1 MTSPISKLF
10 GQTALYGLPSILGR
24 LLNYLLVPLYTA
36 VFAKPADYGVLSDL
50 YAYVAFLMV
59 LLPLGMETAYF
70 RFIQEDKRPDHV
82 FNNAFIPVVIINSF
96 VFLALYFSNPWLA
109 KWMLYKEHTEYVIMI
124 GSIVCI
130 DAVSALPMARLRAEN
145 KAKRFVTIQMGS
157 ILVNIFLNLIFLLV
171 FFDPTRPEEGIL
183 FVLIANLMASLLKVV
198 LVYDLISKVRLNPDW
213 GLIKKMLL
221 YSSPLI
227 IAGFAGIINETLDRV
242 LLKQILYNPD
252 IPNSLDQATAQ
263 VGIYSACYKL
273 AMLVTILLQ
282 AYRYAA
288 EPFFF
293 SQMNNQNRNVVFAR
307 VMNLFIATVCL
318 AFLIVSLNISLFKF
332 FIRKETYYVG
342 LKVVPIL
349 LFANVCLGIY
359 YNQSVWYKLS
369 NKTKYGAYISLIGAS
384 ITIIV
389 NLLFIPMYGYMA
401 CAWATLLAYLTQMT
415 LSYYWGQKY
424 HPIPYN
430 SRKFFLYIGSALAIY
445 FVYTLLR
452 LGMNSSIVEVNTTL
466 LVLGNL
472 LVLGYL
478 SLVYYFEYR
487 QFKPQKG
494 QT

>member
-50 YAYVAFLMV
+50 YAYVAFLMI

-82 FNNAFIPVVIINSF
+82 FNNAFIPVVLVNSF
-96 VFLALYFSNPWLA
+96 VFLALYFSNPWIA
-109 KWMLYKEHTEYVIMI
+109 KWMLYKEHTEFVIMI

-130 DAVSALPMARLRAEN
+130 DAISALPLARLRAEN
-145 KAKRFVTIQMGS
+145 KAKRFVTIQMSS
-157 ILVNIFLNLIFLLV
+157 ISVNIILNLVFLLL
-171 FFDPTRPEEGIL
+171 FFNPTRPEEGIL
-183 FVLIANLMASLLKVV
+183 FVLIANLMASSLKVV
-198 LVYDLISKVRLNPDW
+198 LVYDLISKVRITPDW
-213 GLIKKMLL
+213 ELIKKMLV
-221 YSSPLI
+221 YSFPLI

-252 IPNSLDQATAQ
+252 IPNSLEQATAQ

-293 SQMNNQNRNVVFAR
+293 SQMNSQNKNVVFAR
-307 VMNLFIATVCL
+307 VMNLFIAIVCL
-318 AFLIVSLNISLFKF
+318 AFLFVSLNLSLFKF
-332 FIRKETYYVG
+332 FIRKDAYYVG

-369 NKTKYGAYISLIGAS
+369 NKTKFGAYISLIGAS
-384 ITIIV
+384 VTIIV

-430 SRKFFLYIGSALAIY
+430 SRKFFLYIGSAIAIY
-445 FVYTLLR
+445 CVFSLLR
-452 LGMNSSIVEVNTTL
+452 MGMKSSVKEVNMSL
-466 LVLGNL
+466 IIIGNL
-472 LVLGYL
+472 MIMGYIY
-478 SLVYYFEYR
+478 LVYSYEKAF
-487 QFKPQKG
+487 FKPKK
-494 QT
+494 

>member
-50 YAYVAFLMV
+50 YAYVAFLMI

-82 FNNAFIPVVIINSF
+82 FNNAFIPVVLVNSF
-96 VFLALYFSNPWLA
+96 VFLALYFSNPWIA
-109 KWMLYKEHTEYVIMI
+109 KWMLYKEHTEFVIMI

-130 DAVSALPMARLRAEN
+130 DAISALPLARLRAEN
-145 KAKRFVTIQMGS
+145 KAKRFVTIQMSS
-157 ILVNIFLNLIFLLV
+157 ISVNIILNLVFLLL
-171 FFDPTRPEEGIL
+171 FFNPTRPEEGIL
-183 FVLIANLMASLLKVV
+183 FVLIANLMASSLKVV
-198 LVYDLISKVRLNPDW
+198 LVYDLISKVRITPDW
-213 GLIKKMLL
+213 ELIKKMLV
-221 YSSPLI
+221 YSFPLI

-252 IPNSLDQATAQ
+252 IPNSLEQATAQ

-293 SQMNNQNRNVVFAR
+293 SQMNSQNKNVVFAR
-307 VMNLFIATVCL
+307 VMNLFIAIVCL
-318 AFLIVSLNISLFKF
+318 AFLFVSLNLSLFKF
-332 FIRKETYYVG
+332 FIRKDAYYVG

-369 NKTKYGAYISLIGAS
+369 NKTKFGANIVTGKQIGRAS
-384 ITIIV
+384 CRERV
-389 NLLFIPMYGYMA
+389 
-401 CAWATLLAYLTQMT
+401 
-415 LSYYWGQKY
+415 
-424 HPIPYN
+424 
-430 SRKFFLYIGSALAIY
+430 
-445 FVYTLLR
+445 
-452 LGMNSSIVEVNTTL
+452 
-466 LVLGNL
+466 
-472 LVLGYL
+472 
-478 SLVYYFEYR
+478 
-487 QFKPQKG
+487 
-494 QT
+494 

>member
-50 YAYVAFLMV
+50 YAYVAFLMI

-82 FNNAFIPVVIINSF
+82 FNNAFIPVVLVNSF
-96 VFLALYFSNPWLA
+96 VFLALYFSNPWIA
-109 KWMLYKEHTEYVIMI
+109 KWMLYKEHTEFVIMI

-130 DAVSALPMARLRAEN
+130 DAISALPLARLRAEN
-145 KAKRFVTIQMGS
+145 KAKRFVTIQMSS
-157 ILVNIFLNLIFLLV
+157 ISVNIILNLVFLLL
-171 FFDPTRPEEGIL
+171 FFNPTRPEEGIL
-183 FVLIANLMASLLKVV
+183 FVLIANLMASSLKVV
-198 LVYDLISKVRLNPDW
+198 LVYDFISKVRITPDW
-213 GLIKKMLL
+213 ELIKKMLV
-221 YSSPLI
+221 YSFPLI

-242 LLKQILYNPD
+242 LLKQILYNPE
-252 IPNSLDQATAQ
+252 IPNSLEQATAQ

-293 SQMNNQNRNVVFAR
+293 SQMNSDNKNVVFAQ
-307 VMNLFIATVCL
+307 VMNLFIAIVCL
-318 AFLIVSLNISLFKF
+318 AFLFVSLNLSLFKF
-332 FIRKETYYVG
+332 FIRKEAYYVG

-369 NKTKYGAYISLIGAS
+369 NRTKFGAYISLIGAS
-384 ITIIV
+384 VTIIV
-389 NLLFIPMYGYMA
+389 NFLFIPVYGYMA

-424 HPIPYN
+424 YPIPYN
-430 SRKFFLYIGSALAIY
+430 SRRFFLYIVSAIAIY
-445 FVYTLLR
+445 CVFSLLR
-452 LGMNSSIVEVNTTL
+452 MGMKSSVKEVNMTL
-466 LVLGNL
+466 ILIGNL
-472 LVLGYL
+472 MIMGYIY
-478 SLVYYFEYR
+478 LVYSYEKAF
-487 QFKPQKG
+487 FKPKK
-494 QT
+494 

>member
-50 YAYVAFLMV
+50 YAYVAFLMI

-82 FNNAFIPVVIINSF
+82 FNNAFIPVVLVNSF
-96 VFLALYFSNPWLA
+96 VFLALYFSNPWIA
-109 KWMLYKEHTEYVIMI
+109 KWMLYKEHTEFVIMI

-130 DAVSALPMARLRAEN
+130 DAISALPLARLRAEN
-145 KAKRFVTIQMGS
+145 KAKRFVTIQMSS
-157 ILVNIFLNLIFLLV
+157 ISVNIILNLVFLLL
-171 FFDPTRPEEGIL
+171 FFNPTRPEEGIL
-183 FVLIANLMASLLKVV
+183 FVLIANLMASSLKVV
-198 LVYDLISKVRLNPDW
+198 LVYDLISKVRITPDW
-213 GLIKKMLL
+213 ELIKKMLV
-221 YSSPLI
+221 YSFPLI
-227 IAGFAGIINETLDRV
+227 IAGFAEIINETLDRV

-252 IPNSLDQATAQ
+252 IPNSLEQATAQ

-293 SQMNNQNRNVVFAR
+293 SQMNSQNKNVVFAR
-307 VMNLFIATVCL
+307 VMNLFIAIVCL
-318 AFLIVSLNISLFKF
+318 AFLFVSLNLSLFKF
-332 FIRKETYYVG
+332 FIRKDAYYVG

-369 NKTKYGAYISLIGAS
+369 NRTKFGAYISLIGAS
-384 ITIIV
+384 VTIIV
-389 NLLFIPMYGYMA
+389 NFLFIP
-401 CAWATLLAYLTQMT
+401 
-415 LSYYWGQKY
+415 
-424 HPIPYN
+424 
-430 SRKFFLYIGSALAIY
+430 
-445 FVYTLLR
+445 VYV
-452 LGMNSSIVEVNTTL
+452 S
-466 LVLGNL
+466 
-472 LVLGYL
+472 
-478 SLVYYFEYR
+478 
-487 QFKPQKG
+487 
-494 QT
+494 

>member
-50 YAYVAFLMV
+50 YAYVAFLMI

-82 FNNAFIPVVIINSF
+82 FNNAFIPVVLVNSF
-96 VFLALYFSNPWLA
+96 VFLALYFSNPWIA
-109 KWMLYKEHTEYVIMI
+109 KWMLYKEHTEFVIMI

-130 DAVSALPMARLRAEN
+130 DAISALPLARLRAEN
-145 KAKRFVTIQMGS
+145 KAKRFVTIQMSS
-157 ILVNIFLNLIFLLV
+157 ISVNIILNLVFLLL
-171 FFDPTRPEEGIL
+171 FFNPTRPEEGIL
-183 FVLIANLMASLLKVV
+183 FVLIANLMASSLKVV
-198 LVYDLISKVRLNPDW
+198 LVYDFISKVRITPDW
-213 GLIKKMLL
+213 ELIKKMLV
-221 YSSPLI
+221 YSFPLI

-252 IPNSLDQATAQ
+252 IPNSLEQATAQ

-293 SQMNNQNRNVVFAR
+293 SQMNSDNKNVVFAQ
-307 VMNLFIATVCL
+307 VMNLFIAIVCL
-318 AFLIVSLNISLFKF
+318 AFLFVSLNLSLFKF
-332 FIRKETYYVG
+332 FIRKEAYYVG

-369 NKTKYGAYISLIGAS
+369 NRTKFGAYISLIGAS
-384 ITIIV
+384 VTIIV
-389 NLLFIPMYGYMA
+389 NFLFIPVYGYMA

-424 HPIPYN
+424 YPIPYN
-430 SRKFFLYIGSALAIY
+430 SRRFFLYIVSAIAIY
-445 FVYTLLR
+445 CVFSLLR
-452 LGMNSSIVEVNTTL
+452 MGMKSSVKEVNMSL
-466 LVLGNL
+466 ILIGNL
-472 LVLGYL
+472 MIMGYIY
-478 SLVYYFEYR
+478 LVYSYEKAF
-487 QFKPQKG
+487 FKPKK
-494 QT
+494 

>member
-50 YAYVAFLMV
+50 YAYVAFLMI

-82 FNNAFIPVVIINSF
+82 FNNAFIPVVLVNSF
-96 VFLALYFSNPWLA
+96 VFLALYFSNPWIA
-109 KWMLYKEHTEYVIMI
+109 KWMLYKEHTEFVIMI

-130 DAVSALPMARLRAEN
+130 DAISALPLARLRAEN
-145 KAKRFVTIQMGS
+145 KAKRFVTIQMSS
-157 ILVNIFLNLIFLLV
+157 ISVNIILNLVFLLL
-171 FFDPTRPEEGIL
+171 FFNPTRPEEGIL
-183 FVLIANLMASLLKVV
+183 FVLIANLMASSLKVV
-198 LVYDLISKVRLNPDW
+198 LVYDLISKVRITPDW
-213 GLIKKMLL
+213 ELIKKMLV
-221 YSSPLI
+221 YSFPLI

-252 IPNSLDQATAQ
+252 IPNSLEQATAQ

-293 SQMNNQNRNVVFAR
+293 SQMNSQNKNVVFAR
-307 VMNLFIATVCL
+307 VMNLFIAIVCL
-318 AFLIVSLNISLFKF
+318 AFLFVSLNLSLFKF
-332 FIRKETYYVG
+332 FIRKDAYYVG

-369 NKTKYGAYISLIGAS
+369 NKTKFGAYISLIGAS
-384 ITIIV
+384 VTIIV

-430 SRKFFLYIGSALAIY
+430 SRKFFLYIGSAIAIY
-445 FVYTLLR
+445 CVFSLLR
-452 LGMNSSIVEVNTTL
+452 MGMKSSVKEVNMTL
-466 LVLGNL
+466 IIIGNL
-472 LVLGYL
+472 MIMGYIY
-478 SLVYYFEYR
+478 LVYSYEKAF
-487 QFKPQKG
+487 FKPKK
-494 QT
+494 